1 MAKRPELMVMSGEL
15 SGRRFPVPQAGLRIG
30 RSSSNDLFIPDEELS
45 RNHCMVEW
53 EGDDGIRILD
63 LASANGTHV
72 NGAELGAEAKVLKPG
87 DVIEIGATTIKV
99 VGEGQVPTLTAPVV
113 AGGAVDLGL
122 GTSSVAKASVGA
134 PAAGG
139 QPVQKRSPLA
149 GILWGVVAVA
159 VLAAIVVVLL
169 FPSGSAA
176 KRPTSVALESKKPVL
191 TSLTYEKVEADATR
205 IFRYQMTVD
214 AAGELRVVYDDVPEA
229 DRHVDKRVR
238 LNERAMARI
247 GEILDTKG
255 WEDLEEVYSG
265 SSAMDENALKSWR
278 VRTVIGTKVRDILVE
293 NTPEPEAF
301 QLVREALETF
311 SRNELGIWA
320 IQYSREQLL
329 QLSGDSARI
338 ADAKWEEREVEY
350 GNLSAAV
357 DAYKE
362 ALFYL
367 DTVNPKPDGY
377 AELKDRMAKAVAELE
392 RRYKDQRFLA
402 DKAINLGDWET
413 AKNELR
419 ILCDLV
425 PNKAD
430 PRHSEATAKLVD
442 VENRMKKAK
451 KGGR

>member
-15 SGRRFPVPQAGLRIG
+15 SGRRFAVPQAGLRVG

-45 RNHCMVEW
+45 RNHCLVDWQGE
-53 EGDDGIRILD
+53 DGIRIMD
-63 LASANGTHV
+63 LASANGTIV
-72 NGAELGAEAKVLKPG
+72 NGESLESEPRPLKVG
-87 DVIEIGATTIKV
+87 DVIEIGATVINV
-99 VGEGQVPTLTAPVV
+99 VGDGPVVPQAAPVV
-113 AGGAVDLGL
+113 AAAGGAVDLGL
-122 GTSSVAKASVGA
+122 GTVPAKVGEAAAGA
-134 PAAGG
+134 PGA
-139 QPVQKRSPLA
+139 KRSPLA

-159 VLAAIVVVLL
+159 VLAAIVAVLCV
-169 FPSGSAA
+169 PSSSPSVTPSSVAMEA
-176 KRPTSVALESKKPVL
+176 KRPGL

-214 AAGELRVVYDDVPEA
+214 ESGELRVIYDDVPEA
-229 DRHVDKRVR
+229 DRHVDKRMR
-238 LNERAMARI
+238 LSDRAKARI
-247 GEILDTKG
+247 LEILDTKG
-255 WEDLEEVYSG
+255 WEELEEVYSG
-265 SSAMDENALKSWR
+265 ASAMDENALKSWR
-278 VRTVIGTKVRDILVE
+278 IHTIRGTVVRDILVE
-293 NTPEPEAF
+293 NTPEPEVF
-301 QLVREALETF
+301 QQVREALETL

-329 QLSGDSARI
+329 QLSGESAKVG
-338 ADAKWEEREVEY
+338 DAKWEEREVEY
-350 GNLSAAV
+350 GNLSEAV

-367 DTVNPKPDGY
+367 ETVNPKPEGY
-377 AELKDRMAKAVAELE
+377 AELKEKQTKAVAELE

-413 AKNELR
+413 AKTELR

-430 PRHSEATAKLVD
+430 PRHGEATAKLVD